1 MTNENVEESLP
12 TPEST
17 PEPAAEPVAETTA
30 ETAAELAP
38 AADPEPVAEAAAVE
52 AEPEPAAEPT
62 TAPEAEAVAVPDAP
76 VPVAEPI
83 TEPVTAAAPQPE
95 PAAAPKPAAV
105 AKPAPAPIAEEP
117 VEDFAEMLKA
127 FEKSHSHKSE
137 PGQKQL
143 QGVVVSLSADQ
154 VFLDIG
160 YKTEG
165 VLPRSAFDAN
175 ADGVKPGDS
184 FPVSV
189 TGRNEEHYYELS
201 RFKVA
206 QPRDWSALEAA
217 FADKTAVVGTV
228 TEVVKGGL
236 RVDVGVRAFMPAS
249 RSGTRD
255 AAELEKL
262 VGTEI
267 TCRITKLDV
276 QDEDV
281 VVDRRVVLEEQ
292 ARGVAEDRRAAMKEG
307 DTVTGTVRSLTP
319 YGAFVDLGGIDGLL
333 HISDMAHTR
342 VAKAEDVVTVGQE
355 VQVRILKIDPETKKL
370 SLGLKQ
376 LQPEPWATVPERF
389 QAGQRISGTVT
400 RLQDFGAFV
409 EIEPGVE
416 GLIHISEMS
425 WGKKVRHPS
434 DVVKQGD
441 RVDAVIL
448 GIKPEEKRISLG
460 LKHAMADPWSDV
472 RVKFPEGSEI
482 EGPVTKIMNFG
493 AFVQL
498 TDGVEGLVHVSEI
511 VADRRIN
518 HPSDVLRAG
527 QVVKAL
533 VLAIDADKR
542 QIKLSMKQL
551 IPTSID
557 EYIAEHKAGD
567 KVSGRVME
575 LGAGTAVV
583 ELGEGIRAQ
592 CRVKASAAQAPAAE
606 QKAAAKADLSSLSS
620 LLSARWKGNAPA
632 AAAQPEPLAE
642 GQIRSFKIV
651 ALNAEAKKIEVE
663 LA

>member
-1 MTNENVEESLP
+1 MTNENAEEFLP

-17 PEPAAEPVAETTA
+17 PEPVAEPVAET
-30 ETAAELAP
+30 AAEQA
-38 AADPEPVAEAAAVE
+38 
-52 AEPEPAAEPT
+52 PAAEPELVVET
-62 TAPEAEAVAVPDAP
+62 AAAEVAPELAAEPGTAPEPEVV
-76 VPVAEPI
+76 
-83 TEPVTAAAPQPE
+83 VTPAAPE
-95 PAAAPKPAAV
+95 PAPIAAPVVAV
-105 AKPAPAPIAEEP
+105 APRPAVKPAPAPAPVVEEP
-117 VEDFAEMLKA
+117 TEDFGALLKA
-127 FEKSHSHKSE
+127 FEKSHSHKGE

-143 QGVVVSLSADQ
+143 QGTVVSLSADQ

-165 VLPRSAFDAN
+165 VLPRSAFDDN
-175 ADGVKPGDS
+175 AAGVKPGDS

-217 FADKTAVVGTV
+217 FAEKTAVVGTV

-236 RVDVGVRAFMPAS
+236 RVDIGVRAFMPAS
-249 RSGTRD
+249 RSGTKD
-255 AAELEKL
+255 AAELEKM

-276 QDEDV
+276 LDEDV

-292 ARGVAEDRRAAMKEG
+292 ARGLVEGRRAAMKEG
-307 DTVTGTVRSLTP
+307 DTITGTVRSLAP

-333 HISDMAHTR
+333 HISDMAYTR
-342 VAKAEDVVTVGQE
+342 VAKPEDVVAVGQE

-376 LQPEPWATVPERF
+376 LQPEPWATVPDRF
-389 QAGQRISGTVT
+389 QAGQRVTGTVT

-409 EIEPGVE
+409 EIEPGIE

-434 DVVKQGD
+434 DVVKEGD

-448 GIKPEEKRISLG
+448 AIKPEERRISLG
-460 LKHAMADPWSDV
+460 LKHTQTDPWSEV
-472 RVKFPEGSEI
+472 RVKFPEGSQI

-493 AFVQL
+493 AFVQI
-498 TDGVEGLVHVSEI
+498 TEGVEGLVHVSEI

-533 VLAIDADKR
+533 VLAIDTEKR

-567 KVSGRVME
+567 VVSGRVME
-575 LGAGTAVV
+575 LGAGIAVV

-592 CRVKASAAQAPAAE
+592 CRVKAVSAAAPAAE
-606 QKAAAKADLSSLSS
+606 PKSEGKADLSSLTS
-620 LLSARWKGNAPA
+620 LLSARWKGNVPA
-632 AAAQPEPLAE
+632 ASAKPEALAE
-642 GQIRSFKIV
+642 AQIRSFKIV
-651 ALNAEAKKIEVE
+651 RLNAEAKKIEVE

>member
-1 MTNENVEESLP
+1 MTNENIEERQSTAESAPEPSPEPIPEPVQEPIQEPIKEPIREP
-12 TPEST
+12 TPDPIPKPIREPA
-17 PEPAAEPVAETTA
+17 PEPIPQ
-30 ETAAELAP
+30 P
-38 AADPEPVAEAAAVE
+38 DPEPS
-52 AEPEPAAEPT
+52 PEPVGDEPT
-62 TAPEAEAVAVPDAP
+62 ES
-76 VPVAEPI
+76 
-83 TEPVTAAAPQPE
+83 
-95 PAAAPKPAAV
+95 
-105 AKPAPAPIAEEP
+105 
-117 VEDFAEMLKA
+117 FADVLNQ
-127 FEKSHSHKSE
+127 FEKSHSHKAA

-143 QGVVVSLSADQ
+143 QGTVVSVSADQ
-154 VFLDIG
+154 VILDIG

-165 VLPRSAFDAN
+165 VLPRSSFDHN
-175 ADGVKPGDS
+175 ADGVKVGDS

-189 TGRNEEHYYELS
+189 TGRNEEGYYELS

-206 QPRDWSALEAA
+206 LPRDWSALEAA
-217 FADKTAVVGTV
+217 FAEKTAVVGTV

-249 RSGTRD
+249 RSGTKD

-276 QDEDV
+276 LDEDV
-281 VVDRRVVLEEQ
+281 VVDRRIVLEEQ
-292 ARGVAEDRRAAMKEG
+292 ARGVQADRYAAMKEG
-307 DTVTGTVRSLTP
+307 DVVGGKVRSLMP
-319 YGAFVDLGGIDGLL
+319 YGAFVDLGGMDGLL
-333 HISDMAHTR
+333 HISDIAHSR
-342 VAKAEDVVTVGQE
+342 VEKPEDVLTVGQE
-355 VQVRILKIDPETKKL
+355 LQLKVLKIDPATKKI

-376 LQPEPWATVPERF
+376 LQAEPWANAADRF
-389 QAGQRISGTVT
+389 QTGQRVTGTVT

-409 EIEPGVE
+409 EIEPGIE

-448 GIKPEEKRISLG
+448 GVKPEERRISLG
-460 LKHAMADPWSDV
+460 LKHALADPWSDV
-472 RVKFPEGSEI
+472 RQKFPEGSQI
-482 EGPVTKIMNFG
+482 EGPVTRIMNFG

-498 TDGVEGLVHVSEI
+498 AEGIEGLVHVSEI

-533 VLAIDADKR
+533 VLAIDTEKR

-557 EYIAEHKAGD
+557 EYIAEHQAGNL
-567 KVSGRVME
+567 VSGRVIE

-592 CRVKASAAQAPAAE
+592 CRVKPV
-606 QKAAAKADLSSLSS
+606 AAAAPEAETKPGGKADLSSLTS

-632 AAAQPEPLAE
+632 ATAGPEALSQ
-642 GQIRSFKIV
+642 GQIRSFRIV
-651 ALNAEAKKIEVE
+651 KLDAETKKIEVE
-663 LA
+663 LV

>member
-1 MTNENVEESLP
+1 MERKTAMTSENMTNENLEELPSPLQDTPQHLAEVAPPAVAGPPATP
-12 TPEST
+12 TPD
-17 PEPAAEPVAETTA
+17 PVP
-30 ETAAELAP
+30 AP
-38 AADPEPVAEAAAVE
+38 AALKA
-52 AEPEPAAEPT
+52 
-62 TAPEAEAVAVPDAP
+62 
-76 VPVAEPI
+76 
-83 TEPVTAAAPQPE
+83 
-95 PAAAPKPAAV
+95 
-105 AKPAPAPIAEEP
+105 APAPLPDPVVEEP
-117 VEDFAEMLKA
+117 EEDFAELLKQ
-127 FEKSHSHKSE
+127 FEKTHSHKAE
-137 PGQKQL
+137 TGQKQL
-143 QGVVVSLSADQ
+143 QGTVVSISADQ

-165 VLPRSAFDAN
+165 VLSRASFDNN
-175 ADGVKPGDS
+175 AEAVTPGDS

-189 TGRNEEHYYELS
+189 TGRNEEGYYELS

-206 QPRDWSALEAA
+206 LPRDWSALEAA

-292 ARGVAEDRRAAMKEG
+292 ARGMVEGRRAALKEG
-307 DTVTGTVRSLTP
+307 DTVTGTVRSLVP
-319 YGAFVDLGGIDGLL
+319 FGAFIDLGGVDGLL

-342 VAKAEDVVTVGQE
+342 LSKPEDAVSAGQQ
-355 VQVRILKIDPETKKL
+355 VQVRILKIDPESKKI

-376 LQPEPWATVPERF
+376 LQAEPWATVPERY
-389 QAGQRISGTVT
+389 QAGQRVTGTVT

-409 EIEPGVE
+409 EIEPGIE

-448 GIKPEEKRISLG
+448 AIKPEERRISLG
-460 LKHAMADPWSDV
+460 LKHAMADPWTEV
-472 RVKFPEGSEI
+472 RQKFPENSQI

-498 TDGVEGLVHVSEI
+498 ADGVEGLVHVSEI

-533 VLAIDADKR
+533 VLAIDTEKR

-567 KVSGRVME
+567 MVSGRVVE
-575 LGAGTAVV
+575 LSGSDAVV

-592 CRVKASAAQAPAAE
+592 CRVAAESAAVPE
-606 QKAAAKADLSSLSS
+606 SEKKSEGKADLSALSS
-620 LLSARWKGNAPA
+620 LLSARWKGSAPA
-632 AAAQPEPLAE
+632 VSAKPDALVP

-651 ALNAEAKKIEVE
+651 KLNAESKKIEV
-663 LA
+663 AVA